1 MFFRIYGVLYI
12 FIYHTYNIYTHIYT
26 SVSLTG
32 DLTSLAQLRLSLW
45 FVTSLPQFVTPLHSV
60 SRASACGSSRLR
72 FSLQFVTPCLWFVT
86 PPPRHYMRNVSSR
99 LSPYQI
105 GEPRCLYDLDLMPN
119 IESPCARTTP
129 TITASHTSLRR
140 NNNIVS

>member
-1 MFFRIYGVLYI
+1 FRIYGVLYI

-86 PPPRHYMRNVSSR
+86 PPPRHYMRHVSSFASSVPP
-99 LSPYQI
+99 LLQLFFTPD
-105 GEPRCLYDLDLMPN
+105 CLHTRSVSRDV
-119 IESPCARTTP
+119 C
-129 TITASHTSLRR
+129 TI
-140 NNNIVS
+140 